1 MKAIGLTEFG
11 APEVLRELSLDFPVC
26 GEDQVLIQVKGVSVN
41 YADLQTR
48 RGSYHAGGTIF
59 PVIPG
64 LDAAGTVVAMGAHV
78 TKFQVG
84 QRVIAFPHTGS
95 YAEYVVADSDLV
107 FPVPDSISWEQAIAC
122 PLVTF
127 TSRMLLSKVAHL
139 QQGETLL
146 LHAASG
152 GIGTTAIQT
161 ARSMGAAKIIGTVGK
176 PEKIQAALDVGAD
189 EVLCLA
195 EGDFSKRVQELT
207 DGKGADV
214 ILDSLGGQ
222 YTNQGMDCLAP
233 YGRLVVFGN
242 ATGSYSQLNTGLLHA
257 SCRSLLGFS
266 IGSTRKLRPAW
277 FAETAPTVLQ
287 SLCAEQVH
295 IPISAR
301 FSLEDAAKA
310 HALLEERKITGKV
323 ILMVQ

>member
-11 APEVLRELSLDFPVC
+11 GPEVLQELSLDLPAC
-26 GEDQVLIQVKGVSVN
+26 GEDQVLIRVEGVSVN

-48 RGSYHAGGTIF
+48 RGAYHAGGTCF
-59 PVIPG
+59 PVVPG
-64 LDAAGTVVAMGAHV
+64 LDAAGTVVATGTHMTGLR
-78 TKFQVG
+78 VG

-95 YAEYVVADSDLV
+95 YAEYVAADGALV
-107 FPVPDSISWEQAIAC
+107 FPIPDGISWDQAIAC

-127 TSRMLLSKVAHL
+127 TSRMLLDKVARL

-152 GIGTTAIQT
+152 GIGAAAIQT
-161 ARSMGAAKIIGTVGK
+161 ARGMGAAKIIGTVGS
-176 PEKIQAALDVGAD
+176 PGKIQAALDAGAD

-195 EGDFSKRVQELT
+195 EGSFSQRVRELT
-207 DGKGADV
+207 DGRGADV
-214 ILDSLGGQ
+214 ILDSLGGP
-222 YTNQGMDCLAP
+222 YTGQGMDCLAP

-242 ATGSYSQLNTGLLHA
+242 AAGSYSQLDTGLLHA

-277 FAETAPTVLQ
+277 FAETAPAVLQ
-287 SLCAEQVH
+287 SMCAGQVR
-295 IPISAR
+295 IPVSAT
-301 FSLEDAAKA
+301 FPLADAAKA

-323 ILMVQ
+323 ILSVR